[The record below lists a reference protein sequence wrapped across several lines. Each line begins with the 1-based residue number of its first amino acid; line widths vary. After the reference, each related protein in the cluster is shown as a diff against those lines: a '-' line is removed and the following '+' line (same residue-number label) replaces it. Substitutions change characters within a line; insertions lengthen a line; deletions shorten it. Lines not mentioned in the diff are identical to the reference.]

1 MYTLTSLPFVLTRLV
16 SKKNTDINF
25 PKFKYIKMNDYSQ
38 AALELVGTDVRTTL
52 GESSANVY

>member
-1 MYTLTSLPFVLTRLV
+1 MV

-25 PKFKYIKMNDYSQ
+25 PKFQYIKMNNYCQ
-38 AALELVGTDVRTTL
+38 AVLELVGTDVRTTL